1 MSVSAVAPTPF
12 YQDPERLQIGLPQ
25 AASEDKAAE
34 GAEGGKHLS
43 MFANDD
49 EPSFWDVLDVINP
62 LQHIPVISNLYREMT
77 GDQIGVGA
85 RLVGGT
91 LFGGPLGLIASA
103 VDCVI
108 EESTGQDT
116 GGHVLALFR
125 DESGSA
131 PTTQVAQSKPT
142 PDAAPAPAQ
151 AQVLDAAQATSQ
163 QTQIQAQAARA
174 EAQAAA
180 NAPVITLP
188 RTDAAAAA
196 RGPQPLVFSLEGGM
210 QNAEPPAATAAPQ
223 AAVRTMPA
231 DPAALQA
238 LANPKAAANVRP
250 LQSQGRSMP
259 VPPRNATPNAQ
270 PLTPI
275 TVPVSNSG
283 MRSNTPITGRAP
295 NTSLPVQ
302 RTPAPLPETGQQQA
316 AAGGDWF
323 SAAWGQ
329 ALDKYQ
335 RANQRNEKASGGS
348 TASTSAEVD

>member
-34 GAEGGKHLS
+34 GTEGGKHLS

-103 VDCVI
+103 VDCVV
-108 EESTGQDT
+108 EESTGKDS

-131 PTTQVAQSKPT
+131 PDTQVAQSKPA
-142 PDAAPAPAQ
+142 PDAALVQAQAPPQQAPA
-151 AQVLDAAQATSQ
+151 
-163 QTQIQAQAARA
+163 QTQIQA
-174 EAQAAA
+174 EAKAA
-180 NAPVITLP
+180 NAPVISLP
-188 RTDAAAAA
+188 MADAAAVSK
-196 RGPQPLVFSLEGGM
+196 GPQPLVFSLEGGM

-223 AAVRTMPA
+223 ATVRTMPA

-238 LANPKAAANVRP
+238 LADPKVAANVRP
-250 LQSQGRSMP
+250 LQPQGRNMP

-295 NTSLPVQ
+295 TASLPVQ
-302 RTPAPLPETGQQQA
+302 RTPAAMPEANPQQT

-348 TASTSAEVD
+348 AATSGAEVD

>member
-103 VDCVI
+103 VDCVV
-108 EESTGQDT
+108 EESTGKDS

-131 PTTQVAQSKPT
+131 PTTQVAQSKPA
-142 PDAAPAPAQ
+142 PDAAAVQ
-151 AQVLDAAQATSQ
+151 A
-163 QTQIQAQAARA
+163 QAQAAQAAAPA
-174 EAQAAA
+174 EAKAA
-180 NAPVITLP
+180 NAPVISLP
-188 RTDAAAAA
+188 VADAAAASK
-196 RGPQPLVFSLEGGM
+196 GPQPLVFSLEGGM

-223 AAVRTMPA
+223 AAVRSMPA

-238 LANPKAAANVRP
+238 LADPKVAANVRP
-250 LQSQGRSMP
+250 LQPQGRNMP
-259 VPPRNATPNAQ
+259 VPPRNAPTNAQ
-270 PLTPI
+270 PLPPL

-295 NTSLPVQ
+295 NAPIPVQ
-302 RTPAPLPETGQQQA
+302 RTPTAMPDTNPQQA

-348 TASTSAEVD
+348 AATSDAELN

>member
-34 GAEGGKHLS
+34 GSEGGKHLS

-103 VDCVI
+103 VDCVV
-108 EESTGQDT
+108 EESTGKDS
-116 GGHVLALFR
+116 GGHMLALFR

-131 PTTQVAQSKPT
+131 PTTQVAKAQT
-142 PDAAPAPAQ
+142 QQAQTQQAQTQQIQTQPAQ
-151 AQVLDAAQATSQ
+151 TAGQA
-163 QTQIQAQAARA
+163 
-174 EAQAAA
+174 EVKAA
-180 NAPVITLP
+180 NAPVISLP
-188 RTDAAAAA
+188 MADAAAASK
-196 RGPQPLVFSLEGGM
+196 GPQPLVFSLEGGM

-223 AAVRTMPA
+223 AAVKSMPA

-238 LANPKAAANVRP
+238 LADPKAAANIRP
-250 LQSQGRSMP
+250 LQSQGRNMP
-259 VPPRNATPNAQ
+259 VPPRNATANAQ
-270 PLTPI
+270 PLPPLS
-275 TVPVSNSG
+275 VPVSNSG

-295 NTSLPVQ
+295 NASMPVQ
-302 RTPAPLPETGQQQA
+302 RTPTAMPEANPQQA

-335 RANQRNEKASGGS
+335 RANQRNEKASGGNA
-348 TASTSAEVD
+348 ASTGADVD